1 MLVYKRKLFLFGM
14 LLVCGIDTPAVCD
27 GIGSYDN
34 LVAALNNAQSAC
46 VGISDKLSDLKRMAG
61 INTAVTAVG
70 TVGGAVALGT
80 GIAKAR
86 VDKEIE
92 DRLQEAVTGNYS
104 RAGDQSGLQN
114 IPTLSGTSSTGDNQ
128 TKTQKADNELEN
140 KSKTLGHVRTGAMAV
155 AGASNVVGAVIAS
168 KNSSQDD
175 LVTQIAKCSETMND
189 LTAAQMQVRAD
200 GSDPDG
206 TLLQKADNVILKCKM
221 IDKVD
226 LSDVIK
232 KAKGAMISSTVGAAT
247 GVVGAVVSALA
258 NSQKIRD
265 GDDQTEKNL
274 NTASNVL
281 AGTTTVASGAA
292 VFFNATQIGTVK
304 QMAAIAEDC
313 EGAF

>member
-1 MLVYKRKLFLFGM
+1 M
-14 LLVCGIDTPAVCD
+14 CGINASAMCD
-27 GIGSYDN
+27 EISSYDN

-80 GIAKAR
+80 GIAKSR

-92 DRLQEAVTGNYS
+92 NRLQQAIDGNRDKAVE
-104 RAGDQSGLQN
+104 QN
-114 IPTLSGTSSTGDNQ
+114 DLKKIPTASEVNAGGDNK
-128 TKTQKADNELEN
+128 TKISKTDDELKN
-140 KSKTLGHVRTGAMAV
+140 TSKTLGHVRTGAMAV

-175 LVTQIAKCSETMND
+175 LVTQIAKCSETMNEV
-189 LTAAQMQVRAD
+189 TAAQMQVRAD
-200 GSDPDG
+200 SSDPDG
-206 TLLQKADNVILKCKM
+206 TLLQKADNVLLKCKM

-247 GVVGAVVSALA
+247 GVVGTVLSVLA
-258 NSQKIRD
+258 NTKKVRD

-281 AGTTTVASGAA
+281 AGTTTVASGVA